1 MALLGP
7 PTDLKGQKLSC
18 AGRRKSQKT
27 IKMALLDP
35 ATDLKGQKL
44 SCAGR
49 RNSQKTIKMAL
60 LASSTA
66 SSVSTRP
73 HLTPNKA
80 DQHTD
85 QLLYDLRRL
94 LLRSSLLELKMSL
107 ACT

>member
-7 PTDLKGQKLSC
+7 ATDLKGQKLSC

-27 IKMALLDP
+27 IKMALLGP

-49 RNSQKTIKMAL
+49 RKSQKTIKMAL

-73 HLTPNKA
+73 HLTPITA
-80 DQHTD
+80 DQPID
-85 QLLYDLRRL
+85 QLF
-94 LLRSSLLELKMSL
+94 
-107 ACT
+107 